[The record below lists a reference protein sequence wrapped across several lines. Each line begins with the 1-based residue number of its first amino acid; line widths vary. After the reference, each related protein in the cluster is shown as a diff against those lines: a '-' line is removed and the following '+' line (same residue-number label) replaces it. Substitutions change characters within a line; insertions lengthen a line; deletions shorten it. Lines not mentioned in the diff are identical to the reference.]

1 MNVNKKVKT
10 IKRQMTVTKNQES
23 EIETRFIE
31 RTGKPFHHFWNL
43 YYDKLIFFLNKYCM
57 DTQMAEDM
65 AVDSFIMSLQ
75 KIDQYDKDKSQFS
88 TWLFTIGRNHTIQ
101 TIKKSKLQSQVS
113 IDTPIDDEG
122 STIKDFLSFEEY
134 DRDVETIS
142 KKKSD
147 IMKRHIDQLN
157 EPYRQVIHMREVER
171 MPYKDIAEI
180 LDRNLSTVKSQIRN
194 GRNIL
199 IKNTEVEFKQL
210 DTLYGLN

>member
-1 MNVNKKVKT
+1 
-10 IKRQMTVTKNQES
+10 MTEINNQES
-23 EIETRFIE
+23 ERLFFEK
-31 RTGKPFHHFWNL
+31 TGKPFHFYWEL
-43 YYDKLIFFLNKYCM
+43 YYKKLVFFLNKYCE

-65 AVDSFIMSLQ
+65 TVDSFLMSLH

-101 TIKKSKLQSQVS
+101 TIKKLKLQSHIS

-122 STIKDFLSFEEY
+122 STIKDFLTFDEY
-134 DRDVETIS
+134 DKDVELVS
-142 KKKSD
+142 KKKAD
-147 IMKRHIDQLN
+147 IMRVHIDQLN
-157 EPYRQVIHMREVER
+157 EPYRQVMTMREVDR

-199 IKNTEVEFKQL
+199 IKNTEEEFKQL
-210 DTLYGLN
+210 DVLYGLN